1 MNSIEN
7 NTKEL
12 IFRQKSIDRI
22 SSPEQLHDYIKVS
35 SPGAWIILVA
45 IIIFLVG
52 ELIWGVKGSITI
64 NTEQGTRII
73 APIELL
79 FER

>member
-1 MNSIEN
+1 MDSQGN
-7 NTKEL
+7 NKNES

-35 SPGAWIILVA
+35 SPGVWLVLVA

-52 ELIWGVKGSITI
+52 ALVWAVNGSITI
-64 NTEQGTRII
+64 NTDTGSKVI

-79 FER
+79 MK

>member
-1 MNSIEN
+1 MDSQGN
-7 NTKEL
+7 NKNES

-35 SPGAWIILVA
+35 SPGAWLVLVA

-52 ELIWGVKGSITI
+52 ALVWAVNGSITI
-64 NTEQGTRII
+64 NTDTGSKVI

-79 FER
+79 MK

>member
-1 MNSIEN
+1 MDSQGN
-7 NTKEL
+7 NKNES

-35 SPGAWIILVA
+35 SPGAWLVLVA

-52 ELIWGVKGSITI
+52 ALVWAVNGSITI
-64 NTEQGTRII
+64 NTDTGSKVI

-79 FER
+79 MR